1 MKFVRSFELLYKKSI
16 VTIKYEG
23 VGKFL
28 KKSVK
33 YSIKKIFRKY
43 TISSKNYKDILFING
58 CALPHPARYRVDHQ
72 IEQLHF
78 NGFSCDSVYYEE
90 LDIEM
95 LKYYRGFI
103 FFRCPHTNTVEN
115 FITRAKYFNKRVF
128 FDIDDLVIDY
138 KYVKDIK
145 YLKTMSTE
153 ENELYMNGVQRM
165 KKTLELCEFGI
176 TTTNKLAEELRKYV
190 SDVYVNR
197 NIASEK
203 MVQISQDII
212 KNKKGIPKLNGN
224 IILGY
229 FSGSITHND
238 DFKMILQVIKSILNK
253 YSHVYLKISGILDV
267 PEELRDF
274 KNKIITEKFV
284 DWTNL
289 PAVIAEVD
297 INLSPLEESIF
308 NEAKSENK
316 WVEAALVKV
325 PTIAS
330 NIGAFKDMISHNKT
344 GILCDTVEEWQ
355 YYLDKLINDGDFRDE
370 IAENAYNY
378 VMENCISSY
387 SGYNFFEFI
396 QSKLSENIVF
406 VLPSTQISGGVN
418 VVVKHCNILR
428 NAGKDISII
437 SMNDDSKN
445 LINNDGEINVVS
457 YGQTSFH
464 AYFVKCVATLW
475 STVDFLSSYPK
486 IRNKYYLVQGFETD
500 FHKFGHVFRMW
511 TNLTYNLFYDIKYI
525 TISEWCKTWLKEKF
539 NKNVKFAKN
548 GLDLRLFEYTEK
560 DFSGKI
566 RIIIEG
572 SSKDENK
579 NVDES
584 FKITN
589 QLNKEKFEVWYLSY
603 DGEPKNWYEVDKFY
617 SKVSHEDVGK
627 IYSQCHILLK
637 SSKLESFSYPPLEMM
652 ATGGLVVASP
662 NYGNKEYLRDRENCL
677 LYKQGNVEHALNMV
691 YELCENEL
699 LRKKLIMNGLEVVK
713 KRDWKFIEDEILG
726 LYDINLED
734 IKEGGRYETTQL
746 G

>member
-1 MKFVRSFELLYKKSI
+1 M
-16 VTIKYEG
+16 KYEG
-23 VGKFL
+23 LGKFV

-33 YSIKKIFRKY
+33 YTIKKIY
-43 TISSKNYKDILFING
+43 TKQRNHSKNYKDILFING

-78 NGFSCDSVYYEE
+78 NGFACDSVFYEE
-90 LDIEM
+90 LDLEM

-103 FFRCPHTNTVEN
+103 FFRCPHTQTVEE
-115 FITRAKYFNKRVF
+115 FILKAKYFNKRVF

-145 YLKTMSTE
+145 YLKTMSAE
-153 ENELYMNGVQRM
+153 EYELYMGGVQRM

-176 TTTNKLAEELRKYV
+176 TTTNKLAEELAGYV
-190 SDVYVNR
+190 PEVYVNR
-197 NIASEK
+197 NVASEK
-203 MVQISQDII
+203 MVRISQDII
-212 KNKKGIPKLNGN
+212 NNKQDKPKVNDK

-238 DFKMILQVIKSILNK
+238 DFKMILPVIKNILNK
-253 YSHVYLKISGILDV
+253 YPHVYLKISGILDV
-267 PEELRDF
+267 PGELHEF
-274 KNKIITEKFV
+274 KTQIITEKFV
-284 DWTNL
+284 DWTKL
-289 PAVIAEVD
+289 PAVISEVD
-297 INLSPLEESIF
+297 INLSPLEDSIF

-330 NIGAFKDMISHNKT
+330 NVGAFKDMVSHTNT
-344 GILCDTVEEWQ
+344 GILCNTVDEWE
-355 YYLDKLINDGDFRDE
+355 YYLEKLINDGNFRDK
-370 IAENAYNY
+370 IAENAYDY

-387 SGYNFFEFI
+387 TGYKLFEFLE
-396 QSKLSENIVF
+396 SKLSENIAF

-428 NAGKDISII
+428 NAGVDISII

-445 LINNDGEINVVS
+445 IINNDGEINVVS

-464 AYFVKCVATLW
+464 GYFSKCVATLW
-475 STVDFLSSYPK
+475 STVEFFNSYPK
-486 IRNKYYLVQGFETD
+486 IRNKYYLVQSFETD
-500 FHKFGHVFRMW
+500 FHKYGHAFRMW
-511 TNLTYNLFYDIKYI
+511 TNLTYNLFYDVKYI
-525 TISEWCKTWLKEKF
+525 TISEWCKKWLKEKF
-539 NKNVKFAKN
+539 NKNAKYAKN
-548 GLDLRLFEYTEK
+548 GLDLELFKYTEK

-572 SSKDENK
+572 SSVDENK

-589 QLNKEKFEVWYLSY
+589 QLNKEKYEIWYLSY
-603 DGEPKNWYEVDKFY
+603 SGEPKKWYKFDKFFG
-617 SKVSHEDVGK
+617 KVAHEQVGE
-627 IYSQCHILLK
+627 IYGQCHILLK

-662 NYGNKEYLRDRENCL
+662 NDGNKEYLKDRENSL
-677 LYKQGNVEHALNMV
+677 LYKQGNIEQAVSMIN
-691 YELCENEL
+691 ELCQNEL
-699 LRKKLIMNGLEVVK
+699 LRKKLIVNGLEVVK
-713 KRDWKFIEDEILG
+713 KRDWKFIEDEVLE
-726 LYDINLED
+726 LYDIRSD
-734 IKEGGRYETTQL
+734 DRKGWR
-746 G
+746 